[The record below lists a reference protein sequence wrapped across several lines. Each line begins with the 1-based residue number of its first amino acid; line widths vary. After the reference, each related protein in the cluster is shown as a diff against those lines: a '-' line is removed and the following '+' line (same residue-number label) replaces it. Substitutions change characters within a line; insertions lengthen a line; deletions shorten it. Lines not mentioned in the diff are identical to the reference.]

1 MADLSGKKAKNRTF
15 RKFLFTSILIYVIL
29 TQNKG
34 KEISMEHKF
43 SNMRIENQVVV
54 VVVVR
59 NADLFVVEN
68 GI

>member
-1 MADLSGKKAKNRTF
+1 M
-15 RKFLFTSILIYVIL
+15 SINLNL
-29 TQNKG
+29 R
-34 KEISMEHKF
+34 S
-43 SNMRIENQVVV
+43 RENQVV

>member
-1 MADLSGKKAKNRTF
+1 MSLNLNLRSR
-15 RKFLFTSILIYVIL
+15 
-29 TQNKG
+29 
-34 KEISMEHKF
+34 
-43 SNMRIENQVVV
+43 ENQVV

>member
-1 MADLSGKKAKNRTF
+1 MTRQFG
-15 RKFLFTSILIYVIL
+15 
-29 TQNKG
+29 
-34 KEISMEHKF
+34 
-43 SNMRIENQVVV
+43 NMRIENQVV